1 MEVKF
6 ITEEDF
12 RQLIK
17 KLEGIEETV
26 REKIKPHEKFF
37 TNEDVCKLF
46 SISKRTLQSWRD
58 KSIISYVK
66 VNGIIFYSLEDINA
80 FLKRNQIEAKISTTF

>member
-1 MEVKF
+1 MDMKI
-6 ITEEDF
+6 ITVEDF
-12 RQLIK
+12 LILLK
-17 KLEGIEETV
+17 KLEGIEEIV

-58 KSIISYVK
+58 RSLISYHK
-66 VNGIIFYSLEDINA
+66 VNGIIFYSLEDINT
-80 FLKRNQIEAKISTTF
+80 FLKRNQIEAKDSSTL

>member
-12 RQLIK
+12 QLLLK
-17 KLEGIEETV
+17 KLEAIEETV

-58 KSIISYVK
+58 RSLISYHK

-80 FLKRNQIEAKISTTF
+80 FLKRNQIEAKILSTF

>member
-26 REKIKPHEKFF
+26 REKIKPYEKFF

-66 VNGIIFYSLEDINA
+66 VNGIIFYSLEDIND
-80 FLKRNQIEAKISTTF
+80 FLQRNQIEAKISTTF

>member
-1 MEVKF
+1 MDVKF
-6 ITEEDF
+6 ITGEDF
-12 RQLIK
+12 LLLLR
-17 KLEGIEETV
+17 KLEEIEETV

-58 KSIISYVK
+58 RSLISYIK
-66 VNGIIFYSLEDINA
+66 INGIIFYTMEHITA
-80 FLKRNQIEAKISTTF
+80 FLQRYQIEAKI

>member
-1 MEVKF
+1 MDVKF
-6 ITEEDF
+6 ITEDDF
-12 RQLIK
+12 QQLLR

-58 KSIISYVK
+58 RSLISYHK
-66 VNGIIFYSLEDINA
+66 VNGIIFYLLEDINA
-80 FLKRNQIEAKISTTF
+80 FLKRNQIEAKI

>member
-6 ITEEDF
+6 ITEEDYQ
-12 RQLIK
+12 QLLK

-26 REKIKPHEKFF
+26 KEKIKPQKQFY
-37 TNEDVCKLF
+37 TNEEICKLL
-46 SISKRTLQSWRD
+46 SVSKRTLQSWRD
-58 KSIISYVK
+58 RSLISYHK

-80 FLKRNQIEAKISTTF
+80 FVKRNQIEAKTSTAF

>member
-1 MEVKF
+1 MDVKF
-6 ITEEDF
+6 ITEEDYQ
-12 RQLIK
+12 QLLK

-37 TNEDVCKLF
+37 TNEDVCRLF

-58 KSIISYVK
+58 RSLISFHK
-66 VNGIIFYSLEDINA
+66 VNGIIFYSGEDINA
-80 FLKRNQIEAKISTTF
+80 FLQSNQIKAKI

>member
-1 MEVKF
+1 MVVKF

-26 REKIKPHEKFF
+26 REKIKPYEKFF

-66 VNGIIFYSLEDINA
+66 VNGIIFYSLEDIND
-80 FLKRNQIEAKISTTF
+80 FLQRNQIEAKISTTF

>member
-12 RQLIK
+12 QHIIK

-58 KSIISYVK
+58 RSIISYHK
-66 VNGIIFYSLEDINA
+66 VNGIIFYSLEDINS
-80 FLKRNQIEAKISTTF
+80 FLQRNQIEAKTSNTF

>member
-12 RQLIK
+12 QQLIK

-58 KSIISYVK
+58 KSLISYHK
-66 VNGIIFYSLEDINA
+66 VNGIIFYSLEDINT
-80 FLKRNQIEAKISTTF
+80 FLKRNQIEAKI

>member
-12 RQLIK
+12 QQLFK

-58 KSIISYVK
+58 RSLISYHK

-80 FLKRNQIEAKISTTF
+80 FLKRNQIEAKI

>member
-12 RQLIK
+12 QHLLK
-17 KLEGIEETV
+17 KLEGIEETF

-37 TNEDVCKLF
+37 TNEDACKLF

-58 KSIISYVK
+58 KSLISYHK

-80 FLKRNQIEAKISTTF
+80 FLKRNQIDAKDSSTF

>member
-1 MEVKF
+1 MDLKF
-6 ITEEDF
+6 ITEEDYQ
-12 RQLIK
+12 RLLK

-26 REKIKPHEKFF
+26 REKTKPHEKFF

-58 KSIISYVK
+58 RSLISYHK

-80 FLKRNQIEAKISTTF
+80 FLKRYQIEAKF